1 VTRIHIEAP
10 GQLEA
15 EIVELDEGEGVV
27 VGRAP
32 EVATVEGV
40 DARLRAQTLAL
51 PSVSATHA
59 AVWIDAEHVRV
70 RDLGSRNGT
79 WLRLPVDT
87 SVELARDSDVRLRL
101 AWPAGAS
108 AHVSALEPPRY
119 RDRNDFGEAIA
130 RAVQGWLAEHGTV
143 ARAWAVR
150 DASAPTGTL
159 TLRLANGDHLHLAL
173 ERTVDERFYELMS
186 QVSRYVSEQNVLFA
200 AEESTRSEGMIL
212 ASPAIRQVHRRVVQA
227 AIEHLPRLVLLG
239 PSGTGKERLAQT
251 YHRHLSRSGPL
262 VAINCAT
269 LSRDRMVAD
278 LFGAEAGAYTGAQR
292 TMTGAVERADGG
304 TLFLDEVGEIPLD
317 VQPLLLRFLD
327 TGEYQRLG
335 AIGVARRA
343 DVFVVAATN
352 RDLRKMVQE
361 GTFRVDLFYRLA
373 LDVIEVPSLR
383 ERFSDAI
390 AYLATQMLGSTSA
403 QDALQPAALDLLRQH
418 SWLGN
423 FRELVNVVRR
433 LPRPSE
439 RASIDVETVKRVLAT
454 GAVAAVSGPLPVTEA
469 PTQDWLEWLQ
479 AAAQH
484 YMKDGDGHAPA
495 TWSDITVFIE
505 QYVKPYALVNMADVA
520 SAESADAVSVAK
532 VAERVKADRGTVIK
546 QLRRYFETKS
556 R

>member
-1 VTRIHIEAP
+1 LTRIHIEAP

-15 EIVELDEGEGVV
+15 EIVELDEGEGIV

-32 EVATVEGV
+32 EVSTVEV
-40 DARLRAQTLAL
+40 DARLRAQMLAS

-59 AVWIDAEHVRV
+59 VAWTNAEHVV
-70 RDLGSRNGT
+70 LRDLGSRNGT
-79 WLRLPVDT
+79 WLRLPADT
-87 SVELARDSDVRLRL
+87 SIELSRDTEVRLRL
-101 AWPAGAS
+101 AWPAAGS
-108 AHVSALEPPRY
+108 SHVSAIEPPRY
-119 RDRNDFGEAIA
+119 KDASDFGDAIA
-130 RAVQGWLAEHGTV
+130 RAVQGWLAEHGTQ
-143 ARAWAVR
+143 ARAWTAR
-150 DASAPTGTL
+150 DANVPTGVV
-159 TLRLANGDHLHLAL
+159 TLRLGNAEHLHLQL

-200 AEESTRSEGMIL
+200 AEESTRNEGMIL

-239 PSGTGKERLAQT
+239 PSGTGKERLAHT

-292 TMTGAVERADGG
+292 TMTGAVERADCG

-390 AYLATQMLGSTSA
+390 AYLASQSLGIASA
-403 QDALQPAALDLLRQH
+403 HDALQPAALDVLRQH
-418 SWLGN
+418 EWLGN

-433 LPRPSE
+433 LPRPSD
-439 RASIDVETVKRVLAT
+439 RGSIDADTVQRVLAA
-454 GAVAAVSGPLPVTEA
+454 GAVATPSGPLPVVEA
-469 PTQDWLEWLQ
+469 THDWLEWLQ
-479 AAAQH
+479 ASAQH
-484 YMKDGDGHAPA
+484 YMKDSDGRAPA
-495 TWSDITVFIE
+495 SWSDMTVFIE
-505 QYVKPYALVNMADVA
+505 QYVKPYALVNMAGVA
-520 SAESADAVSVAK
+520 DAESADAVSAAK
-532 VAERVKADRGTVIK
+532 VAERVRADRGTVIK
-546 QLRRYFETKS
+546 QLRRYFETKL